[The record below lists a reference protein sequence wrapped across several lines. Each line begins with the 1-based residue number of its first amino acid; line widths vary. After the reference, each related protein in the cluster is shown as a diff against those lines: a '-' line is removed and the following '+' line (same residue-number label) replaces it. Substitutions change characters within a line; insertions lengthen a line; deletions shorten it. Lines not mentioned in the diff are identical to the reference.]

1 VNRVI
6 TSFFLSILVFLFLF
20 LSSCADTDDEDKS
33 EIYILQSQDII
44 VTASQFTE
52 ELELRKASYAYNIK
66 DYPSDYNNIVMQ
78 VVQDLSEEIVLLH
91 TAREKGIFV
100 TDEDFKNAEINFLK
114 DYPGDTFE
122 KMLLKNA
129 VEYSFWKKRFIKRLI
144 IDRLIQQ
151 ELREKIVINTEDVI
165 EFYDKYKKEEKQDLS
180 EDELIVQ
187 LREQKTEEKYFN
199 WIDKAIVKYP
209 VDINKEELKKFLI
222 GLDESKKEQIVK

>member
-1 VNRVI
+1 
-6 TSFFLSILVFLFLF
+6 
-20 LSSCADTDDEDKS
+20 
-33 EIYILQSQDII
+33 
-44 VTASQFTE
+44 
-52 ELELRKASYAYNIK
+52 
-66 DYPSDYNNIVMQ
+66 M
-78 VVQDLSEEIVLLH
+78 SEEIVLLH

-100 TDEDFKNAEINFLK
+100 TDEDFKNAETIFLK

-222 GLDESKKEQIVK
+222 GLDESKKEQPVK